1 MDDYYMIEELKLP
14 TIEDNQIEE
23 ILTRAVSLFRRT
35 GLSDLAEKWDK
46 ILRTYTTKKLADF

>member
-1 MDDYYMIEELKLP
+1 MIEELKLP
-14 TIEDNQIEE
+14 TVEDNQIEE

>member
-1 MDDYYMIEELKLP
+1 MIEELKQP
-14 TIEDNQIEE
+14 TLEDNKIEE

-46 ILRTYTTKKLADF
+46 ILRTYTNKKLVEI

>member
-1 MDDYYMIEELKLP
+1 MNDYCMIEELKLP
-14 TIEDNQIEE
+14 NTEDNQIEE

-46 ILRTYTTKKLADF
+46 ILRTYTNKKLADF